1 MVSTPGLDPPL
12 PSSPPSLP
20 LGQCRKY
27 INAKTGSAFMG
38 TVLREEQYGGHSA
51 VVVQVSGRGHYLGEA
66 KYWQEEEDK
75 IGRGFL

>member
-1 MVSTPGLDPPL
+1 
-12 PSSPPSLP
+12 
-20 LGQCRKY
+20 
-27 INAKTGSAFMG
+27 MG